1 MAKLLFTKCPL
12 CEGKISK
19 TTICLH
25 EGDLLEC
32 TSCNHL
38 LSSCNPS
45 QYKKSLTSWD
55 ITEGTLPGK
64 NAERRLKK
72 NIATKLNIAEK
83 FLSHSKNKKLL
94 DVGCSSGSV
103 LKIAAKLGY
112 KVKGVDIAIKPVITA
127 RKLGFDVFHGTL
139 NEAKYKVNEF
149 DLIILFEILEHIV
162 DPVGLIKEC
171 HRILKKDGL
180 ILINTPNPDSWS
192 AKFLREKWTGYSLTK
207 MGGHISF
214 FTPKSMGVL
223 AKISNLKL
231 IYIKTKNVSF
241 FYKENFSN
249 KMIYK
254 SLKLFTELF
263 NLPSQIFNK
272 GHDLFV
278 ILKK

>member
-1 MAKLLFTKCPL
+1 MA
-12 CEGKISK
+12 
-19 TTICLH
+19 
-25 EGDLLEC
+25 
-32 TSCNHL
+32 
-38 LSSCNPS
+38 
-45 QYKKSLTSWD
+45 
-55 ITEGTLPGK
+55 
-64 NAERRLKK
+64 
-72 NIATKLNIAEK
+72 
-83 FLSHSKNKKLL
+83 
-94 DVGCSSGSV
+94 
-103 LKIAAKLGY
+103 
-112 KVKGVDIAIKPVITA
+112 
-127 RKLGFDVFHGTL
+127 
-139 NEAKYKVNEF
+139 
-149 DLIILFEILEHIV
+149 
-162 DPVGLIKEC
+162 
-171 HRILKKDGL
+171 
-180 ILINTPNPDSWS
+180 
-192 AKFLREKWTGYSLTK
+192 GYSLTK

>member
-1 MAKLLFTKCPL
+1 MTRPLFTKCPI
-12 CEGKISK
+12 CKGKISK
-19 TTICLH
+19 TNICLR
-25 EGDLLEC
+25 EGNLLLCE
-32 TSCNHL
+32 SCNHL
-38 LSSCNPS
+38 LSGCNPS

-55 ITEGTLPGK
+55 ISEGTLPGK
-64 NAERRLKK
+64 NAEHRLKK

-83 FLSHSKNKKLL
+83 FLSPSKNKKLL

-103 LKIAAKLGY
+103 LKIASELGY
-112 KVKGVDIAIKPVITA
+112 KVKGVDTAIKPVITA

-139 NEAKYKVNEF
+139 NEAKYKNNEF

-162 DPVGLIKEC
+162 DPVGLLKEC

-180 ILINTPNPDSWS
+180 LLINTPNPDSWS
-192 AKFLREKWTGYSLTK
+192 AKFLRYKWTGYSLAK

-214 FTPKSMGVL
+214 FSPKSMEIL
-223 AKISNLKL
+223 SKITNLKL
-231 IYIKTKNVSF
+231 TYIKTKNVSF
-241 FYKENFSN
+241 FYKENFSS

-254 SLKLFTELF
+254 LLKLFTELF
-263 NLPSQIFNK
+263 NLPAQIFNK